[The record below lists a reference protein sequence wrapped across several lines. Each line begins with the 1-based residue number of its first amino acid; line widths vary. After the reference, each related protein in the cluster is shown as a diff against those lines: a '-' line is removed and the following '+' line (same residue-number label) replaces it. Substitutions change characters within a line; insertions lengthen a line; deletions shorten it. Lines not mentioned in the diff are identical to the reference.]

1 MSRTKRPP
9 SSAEI
14 EDEIRRLTDA
24 RARALAGEDQRR
36 GELLRQYLGG
46 AHGDELRAALALLVG
61 RRDAALFG
69 VDGRGD
75 SAASGAR

>member
-24 RARALAGEDQRR
+24 RARALAAEDQRR

-46 AHGDELRAALALLVG
+46 AHGDALRVALAPLVG
-61 RRDAALFG
+61 HRDAALFG
-69 VDGRGD
+69 IDDGAD
-75 SAASGAR
+75 TPSPAAR